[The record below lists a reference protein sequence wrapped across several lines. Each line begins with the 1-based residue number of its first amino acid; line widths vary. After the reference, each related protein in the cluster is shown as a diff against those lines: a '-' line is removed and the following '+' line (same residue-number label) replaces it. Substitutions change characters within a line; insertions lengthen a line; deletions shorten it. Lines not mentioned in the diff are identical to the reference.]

1 MYDYPVSL
9 DRCSTHFNCLHAG
22 QFFMLFSS
30 SADLFFFKIIRN
42 TIRVSNSLDPDQD
55 RGSVGFDLGPN
66 CLQSLSAED
75 K

>member
-1 MYDYPVSL
+1 MTIQSHWIGV
-9 DRCSTHFNCLHAG
+9 LHILTVC
-22 QFFMLFSS
+22 MLGSFLCFSRH
-30 SADLFFFKIIRN
+30 LLIFFFKIIRN

-55 RGSVGFDLGPN
+55 RRSVGFDLGPN